1 MSVNTRFALA
11 VLALGHDQRRPE
23 PPGVPTPTVVSVR
36 KQDSATS
43 AIADLAAAW
52 LKRTVRRPGRR

>member
-11 VLALGHDQRRPE
+11 VLALGHDQHHPE
-23 PPGVPTPTVVSVR
+23 PPGAPTPTAVPVR
-36 KQDSATS
+36 KQDNATS